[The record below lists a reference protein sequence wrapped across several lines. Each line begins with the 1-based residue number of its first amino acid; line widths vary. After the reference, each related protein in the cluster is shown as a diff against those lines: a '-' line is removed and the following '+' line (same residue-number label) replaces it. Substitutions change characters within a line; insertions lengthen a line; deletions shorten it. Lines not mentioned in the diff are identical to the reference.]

1 MDTLAILVAAGS
13 GERLGAGRPKA
24 FVPVAGQPMLLRAA
38 AAFQAAPSVEAI
50 IAVVPRAEV
59 DNARALLA
67 TLPKL
72 ASVVAGGARRQD
84 SVAEG
89 LRQVPEDFEGI
100 VLVHDA
106 ARPLVDVAIVE
117 SVCAAARETG
127 AALPVLGL
135 VDTIKRVREGV
146 VTETLD
152 RRELGAAQTPQGF
165 RRSLLAR
172 AYAEAE
178 KTGALLTDEATAVE
192 RLGHAV
198 RAVAG
203 TARNRKLTTRDD
215 LAWAEDLLT
224 SEDRRGTGHTRIGT
238 GFDAHRLVAGRP
250 LMLGGV
256 RVEHARGL
264 EGHSDGD
271 CLVHA
276 VCDALLGAAGAGD
289 LGSRYPSS
297 DPRWKDASSMVFLA
311 EAAREVG
318 ERGYVVEN
326 VDATVI
332 AEEPRLAPYTDR
344 MRMRLSDGLRVPP
357 EAVSVKAKSTDGLGP
372 FGRGEGIAAL
382 CTLLLKRR

>member
-13 GERLGAGRPKA
+13 GERMRAGRPKA
-24 FVPVAGQPMLLRAA
+24 FLPLAGQPLLLRAA

-50 IAVVPRAEV
+50 VAVVPRSEV
-59 DNARALLA
+59 DSARALLA

-89 LRQVPEDFEGI
+89 LKQLRAEFDGL

-106 ARPLVDVAIVE
+106 ARPLVDVATIE
-117 SVCAAARETG
+117 AVCAAAREGG

-135 VDTIKRVREGV
+135 VDTVKRVREGAV
-146 VTETLD
+146 VETLD
-152 RRELGAAQTPQGF
+152 RRELAAAQTPQGF
-165 RRSLLAR
+165 RRALLAR

-178 KTGALLTDEATAVE
+178 RTGAVLTDEAMAVE
-192 RLGHAV
+192 RLGHTV

-203 TARNRKLTTRDD
+203 TTRNRKITTPED
-215 LAWAEDLLT
+215 LAWAENLLT
-224 SEDRRGTGHTRIGT
+224 DEDRRGTGHARVGT

-250 LMLGGV
+250 LLIGGV
-256 RVEHARGL
+256 RVEHTHGL

-297 DPRWKDASSMVFLA
+297 DPRWKDASSMLFLA
-311 EAAREVG
+311 EAAREVS

-326 VDATVI
+326 LDATVI
-332 AEEPRLAPYTDR
+332 AQEPRLAPYTDR

-357 EAVSVKAKSTDGLGP
+357 DAVSVKAKSTDGLGP
-372 FGRGEGIAAL
+372 YGRGEGIAAMA
-382 CTLLLKRR
+382 TLLLKRR

>member
-1 MDTLAILVAAGS
+1 MDTLAILVAAGT
-13 GERLGAGRPKA
+13 GERMGAGRPKA
-24 FVPVAGQPMLLRAA
+24 FLPLAGQPMLLRAA

-50 IAVVPRAEV
+50 VAVVPRSEI
-59 DNARALLA
+59 DSARALLA

-72 ASVVAGGARRQD
+72 ASVVAGGSRRQD
-84 SVAEG
+84 SVGEG
-89 LRQVPEDFEGI
+89 LKQVPADFDGV

-106 ARPLVDVAIVE
+106 ARPLVDVSTIEA
-117 SVCAAARETG
+117 VCAAARESG
-127 AALPVLGL
+127 AAVPVLAL
-135 VDTIKRVREGV
+135 VDTVKRVREGTV
-146 VTETLD
+146 KETLD
-152 RRELGAAQTPQGF
+152 RRELAAAQTPQGF
-165 RRSLLAR
+165 RRDLLAR

-178 KTGALLTDEATAVE
+178 RSGAVLTDEAMAVE

-203 TARNRKLTTRDD
+203 TARNRKITTPED
-215 LAWAEDLLT
+215 LRWAEDLLT
-224 SEDRRGTGHTRIGT
+224 DEDRRGTGHTRIGT
-238 GFDAHRLVAGRP
+238 GFDAHRLVAGLP

-256 RVEHARGL
+256 RVEHTKGL

-289 LGSRYPSS
+289 LGSRYPSQ

-311 EAAREVG
+311 EAAREVS

-332 AEEPRLAPYTDR
+332 AQEPRLAPYTDR

-357 EAVSVKAKSTDGLGP
+357 DAVSVKAKSTDGLGSY
-372 FGRGEGIAAL
+372 GRGEGIAAL
-382 CTLLLKRR
+382 ATLLLKRR

>member
-13 GERLGAGRPKA
+13 GERMGAGRPKA
-24 FVPVAGQPMLLRAA
+24 FLPLAGQPMLLRAA

-50 IAVVPRAEV
+50 VAVVPRAEI
-59 DNARALLA
+59 DSARALLA

-72 ASVVAGGARRQD
+72 ASVVAGGPRRQD

-89 LRQVPEDFEGI
+89 LRQVPPAFDGL

-106 ARPLVDVAIVE
+106 ARPLVEVATIE
-117 SVCAAARETG
+117 AVCAAARETG

-135 VDTIKRVREGV
+135 LDTVKRVHEGTV
-146 VTETLD
+146 KETLD
-152 RRELGAAQTPQGF
+152 RRELAAAQTPQGF
-165 RRSLLAR
+165 RRDLLTR

-178 KTGALLTDEATAVE
+178 RAGAVLTDEAMAVE
-192 RLGHAV
+192 RLGAPV

-203 TARNRKLTTRDD
+203 TARNRKITTPED

-224 SEDRRGTGHTRIGT
+224 GEDRRGAGHTRIGT
-238 GFDAHRLVAGRP
+238 GFDAHRLVPGRP

-289 LGSRYPSS
+289 LGSRYSS
-297 DPRWKDASSMVFLA
+297 DDPRWKDASSTVFLA
-311 EAAREVG
+311 EAAREVA
-318 ERGYVVEN
+318 ERGYLVEN

-332 AEEPRLAPYTDR
+332 AQEPRLAPYTDR
-344 MRMRLSDGLRVPP
+344 MRMRLSDCLRVPP
-357 EAVSVKAKSTDGLGP
+357 EVVSVKAKSTDGLGP

-382 CTLLLKRR
+382 ATLLLKRR

>member
-1 MDTLAILVAAGS
+1 MDTVAILVAAGS
-13 GERLGAGRPKA
+13 GERMGAGRPKA
-24 FVPVAGQPMLLRAA
+24 FLPLAGQPMLLRAA
-38 AAFQAAPSVEAI
+38 AALQAAPSIEAM
-50 IAVVPRAEV
+50 IAVVPRSEM
-59 DNARALLA
+59 DTARALLA

-72 ASVVAGGARRQD
+72 AAVVAGGPRRQD

-89 LRQVPEDFEGI
+89 LKQVPAGFAGL

-106 ARPLVDVAIVE
+106 ARPLVDVPMIEA
-117 SVCAAARETG
+117 VCAAARETG
-127 AALPVLGL
+127 AALPVLAL
-135 VDTIKRVREGV
+135 VDTVKRLREGS

-152 RRELGAAQTPQGF
+152 RRELAAAQTPQGF
-165 RRSLLAR
+165 RCELLAR

-178 KTGALLTDEATAVE
+178 RAGAVLTDEAMAVE
-192 RLGHAV
+192 RLGHPV

-203 TARNRKLTTRDD
+203 ASRNRKITTPDD

-224 SEDRRGTGHTRIGT
+224 DEDRRGTGHTRIGT

-250 LMLGGV
+250 LLLGGI
-256 RVEHARGL
+256 RVEHPKGL

-297 DPRWKDASSMVFLA
+297 DPRWKDASSMLFLA
-311 EAAREVG
+311 EAAREVS

-332 AEEPRLAPYTDR
+332 AEEPRLAAYTDR
-344 MRMRLSDGLRVPP
+344 MRLRLSDGLRVPP
-357 EAVSVKAKSTDGLGP
+357 DAVSVKAKSTDGLGP

-382 CTLLLKRR
+382 ATLMLKRR

>member
-13 GERLGAGRPKA
+13 GERMGASRPKA
-24 FVPVAGQPMLLRAA
+24 FLPLAGQPMLLRAA

-50 IAVVPRAEV
+50 VAVVPRAEV
-59 DNARALLA
+59 DSARALLA

-72 ASVVAGGARRQD
+72 ASVVAGGPRRQD

-89 LRQVPEDFEGI
+89 LRQVPPEFAGL

-106 ARPLVDVAIVE
+106 ARPLVDVATIE
-117 SVCAAARETG
+117 AVCAAARETG

-135 VDTIKRVREGV
+135 LDTVKRVQEGTV
-146 VTETLD
+146 METLD
-152 RRELGAAQTPQGF
+152 RRELAAAQTPQGF
-165 RRSLLAR
+165 RRDLLAR

-178 KTGALLTDEATAVE
+178 RSGAVLTDEAMAVE
-192 RLGHAV
+192 RLGVPV
-198 RAVAG
+198 RAVPG
-203 TARNRKLTTRDD
+203 SARNRKLTTPDD

-224 SEDRRGTGHTRIGT
+224 GEDRRGTGHTRIGT
-238 GFDAHRLVAGRP
+238 GFDAHRLVPGRP

-289 LGSRYPSS
+289 LGSRYSS
-297 DPRWKDASSMVFLA
+297 DDPRWKDASSTVFLA
-311 EAAREVG
+311 EAAREVA

-332 AEEPRLAPYTDR
+332 AQEPRLAPYTDR
-344 MRMRLSDGLRVPP
+344 MRMRLSDCLRVPP
-357 EAVSVKAKSTDGLGP
+357 EVVSVKAKSTDGLGS

-382 CTLLLKRR
+382 ATLLLKRR

>member
-1 MDTLAILVAAGS
+1 MDTVAILVAAGS
-13 GERLGAGRPKA
+13 GERMGAGRPKA
-24 FVPVAGQPMLLRAA
+24 FLPLAGQPMLLRAA
-38 AAFQAAPSVEAI
+38 AALQAAPSIEAM
-50 IAVVPRAEV
+50 IAVVPRSEM
-59 DNARALLA
+59 DTARALLA

-72 ASVVAGGARRQD
+72 AAVVAGGPRRQD

-89 LRQVPEDFEGI
+89 LKQVPAGFAGL

-106 ARPLVDVAIVE
+106 ARPLVDVPMIEA
-117 SVCAAARETG
+117 VCAAARETG
-127 AALPVLGL
+127 AALPVLAL
-135 VDTIKRVREGV
+135 VDTVKRLREGS

-152 RRELGAAQTPQGF
+152 RRELAAAQTPQGF
-165 RRSLLAR
+165 RCELLAR

-178 KTGALLTDEATAVE
+178 RAGAVLTDEAMAVE
-192 RLGHAV
+192 RLGHPV

-203 TARNRKLTTRDD
+203 ASRNRKITTPDD

-224 SEDRRGTGHTRIGT
+224 DEDRRGTGHTRIGT

-250 LMLGGV
+250 LLLGGI
-256 RVEHARGL
+256 RVEHPKGL

-297 DPRWKDASSMVFLA
+297 DPRWKDASSMLLLA
-311 EAAREVG
+311 EAAREVS

-332 AEEPRLAPYTDR
+332 AEEPRLAAYTDR
-344 MRMRLSDGLRVPP
+344 MRLRLSDGLRVPP
-357 EAVSVKAKSTDGLGP
+357 DAVSVKAKSTDGLGP

-382 CTLLLKRR
+382 ATLMLKRR

>member
-1 MDTLAILVAAGS
+1 MDTLAILVAAGT
-13 GERLGAGRPKA
+13 GERMGAGRPKA
-24 FVPVAGQPMLLRAA
+24 FLPLAGQPMLLRAA

-50 IAVVPRAEV
+50 VAVVPRAEV
-59 DNARALLA
+59 DSARALLA

-72 ASVVAGGARRQD
+72 ASVVAGGPRRQD

-89 LRQVPEDFEGI
+89 LRQVPPEFGGL

-106 ARPLVDVAIVE
+106 ARPLVDVATIE
-117 SVCAAARETG
+117 AVCGAARETG

-135 VDTIKRVREGV
+135 VDTVKRVHEGTV
-146 VTETLD
+146 KETLD
-152 RRELGAAQTPQGF
+152 RRELAVAQTPQVF
-165 RRSLLAR
+165 RRDLLAR

-178 KTGALLTDEATAVE
+178 RSGTVLTDEAMAVE
-192 RLGHAV
+192 RLGAPV

-203 TARNRKLTTRDD
+203 NARNRKLTTPED

-224 SEDRRGTGHTRIGT
+224 GEDRRGTGHTRIGS
-238 GFDAHRLVAGRP
+238 GFDAHRLVPGRP

-289 LGSRYPSS
+289 LGSRYASD

-311 EAAREVG
+311 ESAREVA

-332 AEEPRLAPYTDR
+332 AQEPRLAPYTER

-357 EAVSVKAKSTDGLGP
+357 DVVSVKAKSTDGLGS

-382 CTLLLKRR
+382 ATLLLKRR

>member
-1 MDTLAILVAAGS
+1 
-13 GERLGAGRPKA
+13 
-24 FVPVAGQPMLLRAA
+24 LRAA

-50 IAVVPRAEV
+50 VAVVPRSEI
-59 DNARALLA
+59 DSARALLA

-72 ASVVAGGARRQD
+72 ASVVAGGSRRQD

-89 LRQVPEDFEGI
+89 LRQVPADFDGLI
-100 VLVHDA
+100 VVHDA
-106 ARPLVDVAIVE
+106 ARPLVDVATIE
-117 SVCAAARETG
+117 AVCAAARQSG

-135 VDTIKRVREGV
+135 VDTVKRVREGAV
-146 VTETLD
+146 LETLD
-152 RRELGAAQTPQGF
+152 RRELAAAQTPQGF
-165 RRSLLAR
+165 RRELLAR

-178 KTGALLTDEATAVE
+178 KTGALLTDEAMAVE
-192 RLGHAV
+192 RLGHPV

-203 TARNRKLTTRDD
+203 TARNRKITTPED

-224 SEDRRGTGHTRIGT
+224 DEDRRGTGHARIGT

-250 LMLGGV
+250 LVLGGV
-256 RVEHARGL
+256 RVEYNRGL

-289 LGSRYPSS
+289 LGGRFPSD
-297 DPRWKDASSMVFLA
+297 DPRWKGASSMVFLA
-311 EAAREVG
+311 EAAREIS

-332 AEEPRLAPYTDR
+332 AQEPRLAPYVDR

-357 EAVSVKAKSTDGLGP
+357 DAVSVKAKSTDGLGP
-372 FGRGEGIAAL
+372 FGRGEGIAAMA
-382 CTLLLKRR
+382 TLLLKRR